1 MFNKFKKD
9 NSNSIYEYL
18 VVGLGN
24 PGAKYETTRH
34 NAGFLC
40 ITRLE
45 DTLGFKTKKLKFHA
59 LIGDAKIGNHKIL
72 FMKPQTMMN
81 NSGTAV
87 KECASFYKIPVE
99 NIIVIFDDVSLE
111 PGKLRIRR
119 KGSAGGH
126 NGIKSI
132 ITHLGSENFPR
143 IKIGVGTKP
152 HPDYDLA
159 DWVLANFPKKDIPAV
174 RESIDNACEALEY
187 IVKGDIDGAMSKYNS

>member
-1 MFNKFKKD
+1 MFNKSKKQSSD
-9 NSNSIYEYL
+9 SIYEYL

-24 PGAKYETTRH
+24 PGSKYETTRH

-45 DTLGFKTKKLKFHA
+45 DTLGFKAKKLKFHA
-59 LIGDAKIGNHKIL
+59 LIGDGKIGTHKVL

-81 NSGTAV
+81 NSGVAV
-87 KECASFYKIPVE
+87 KECATFYKIPVE
-99 NIIVIFDDVSLE
+99 NIIVIFDDISLE

-132 ITHLGSENFPR
+132 IAHLGSENFPR
-143 IKIGVGTKP
+143 IKLGVGTKP

-174 RESIDNACEALEY
+174 RNAIDDACGALEY
-187 IVKGDIDGAMSKYNS
+187 IVNDDIDGAMSKYNS